1 MPHCRTFDW
10 DALLDKLGGDEDF
23 VGSLL
28 GVALRSNASMAADL
42 RAACAAANYSELA
55 RLAHKVKGTA
65 GDLVAIGLQDRAR
78 EAELSAREAKP
89 ESLPLGLRLAD
100 ALDDFLSELRTLAP
114 PG

>member
-10 DALLDKLGGDEDF
+10 DALLDKLGGDEEF

-28 GVALRSNASMAADL
+28 GVALRSNASMPADL
-42 RAACAAANYSELA
+42 RAACAAANYGELA

-65 GDLVAIGLQDRAR
+65 GDLVAVSLQDRAR
-78 EAELSAREAKP
+78 EAELSAREAGP
-89 ESLPLGLRLAD
+89 EALQLGLGLAD
-100 ALDDFLSELRTLAP
+100 AVDDFLSELRTLAP